1 MSLTEQNS
9 STWCINAE
17 HNLCVSNDGST
28 KMCCM
33 IKDSYNGLS
42 KSSDWSLKTHSVEEN
57 FNNPMA
63 RRIRENLNN
72 GIRDEACE
80 LCWQEEDSGRHS
92 KRVRDNNIPGLTFIG
107 LGKIEINVSNLCNIK
122 CRTCN
127 IWSSS
132 FWVEEWYDLLPE
144 PKKSFQVFKDTN
156 RNLQTLENSTITFW
170 DDLETHLETITHID
184 FYGGEPFLSKPMWK
198 FLTTCVDKGYAKN
211 ISLHFNTNGTVWP
224 PGTELFSEFKI
235 VDIAFSIDGIGEPY
249 EFMRFPAKWSTTQQT
264 MRKASDYNKL
274 HGNLHLSWC
283 ITLSNFNVY
292 NLPETLDML
301 IDNYPEFH
309 IYLNLVHWPTEFNIG
324 IAPPEVKNA
333 VIAQLEKALDR
344 PQSKM
349 QVEGII
355 GFVKTGTTDLS
366 LWKKFL
372 EKVNLHDGHRNQN
385 FYEVFAEYGK
395 IIKGASDDILE

>member
-1 MSLTEQNS
+1 
-9 STWCINAE
+9 
-17 HNLCVSNDGST
+17 
-28 KMCCM
+28 
-33 IKDSYNGLS
+33 
-42 KSSDWSLKTHSVEEN
+42 
-57 FNNPMA
+57 
-63 RRIRENLNN
+63 
-72 GIRDEACE
+72 
-80 LCWQEEDSGRHS
+80 
-92 KRVRDNNIPGLTFIG
+92 
-107 LGKIEINVSNLCNIK
+107 
-122 CRTCN
+122 
-127 IWSSS
+127 
-132 FWVEEWYDLLPE
+132 
-144 PKKSFQVFKDTN
+144 
-156 RNLQTLENSTITFW
+156 
-170 DDLETHLETITHID
+170 
-184 FYGGEPFLSKPMWK
+184 MWK